1 MAPMAS
7 QELQARIQARA
18 RDFDVPALLALLD
31 HLGIP
36 RRSITFRGN
45 PVLGPQP
52 TLVHAIEITGLDPGD
67 SDSDGDGDN
76 DADGDGDDDLVLAP
90 AAHEQAMHAQSVHV
104 IVTLNIGL
112 LSCRSPL
119 PSYFQ
124 KLLIDID
131 TGAPLLTLLRVIDA
145 QLLATRCAGYRP
157 ELELPAWQPMQQ
169 DVLRT
174 AAPGSP
180 STLHALF
187 HHVYPELDVSVRR
200 VHGERVLRTES
211 TRLGRAV
218 LGNSAFGSQASA
230 TVSAIEV
237 LLRCHEPV
245 SRAGIPWAR
254 EARTRLHTV
263 VFDLLRDTDLHLT
276 VYLVMLDR
284 GSYAQLDGES
294 YVGYDPL
301 RGGPAVPHRVLLFRG
316 PLPA

>member
-1 MAPMAS
+1 MAPMAP

-18 RDFDVPALLALLD
+18 RDFDVPALLVLFD

-36 RRSITFRGN
+36 RTSITFRGN

-67 SDSDGDGDN
+67 GDGDGY
-76 DADGDGDDDLVLAP
+76 GDGDRLPVRAG
-90 AAHEQAMHAQSVHV
+90 HEHAMHVQAIHV

-124 KLLIDID
+124 KLLLDID
-131 TGAPLLTLLRVIDA
+131 TGAPLLALLRVIDA

-157 ELELPAWQPMQQ
+157 ELELSAWQPMQQ

-187 HHVYPELDVSVRR
+187 RHVYPELDVSVRR

-211 TRLGRAV
+211 TRLGHAV

-237 LLRCHEPV
+237 LLRCHEPI

-276 VYLVMLDR
+276 VYLVMLDQ

-294 YVGYDPL
+294 YIGYDPL

-316 PLPA
+316 PLPASLPA